1 MDRTCTSSPPGAY
14 IRRTLEERHGNLVNS
29 VCFSPDRR
37 MVVSGSWDRTVRL
50 WDVETGV
57 CVSASRAQDARG
69 ARRLG
74 EVLTAEVRVLQPRR
88 AARTGRCGCGLVG
101 EA

>member
-74 EVLTAEVRVLQPRR
+74 EVLRSACFSPDGRR
-88 AARTGRCGCGLVG
+88 GQDGAGVA
-101 EA
+101 